1 MVPRFGITD
10 DTFGT
15 SLFLERGAGCFWEPK
30 FSELGT
36 RGSKIESID
45 ANVRSKTKWD
55 VNALFG
61 GPLSKTTKTYFKHV
75 YVDSNAYVITFSNVI
90 VEIKI
95 GKSVAPRLRALMR
108 TFDQEQHA
116 MYYVSVLFG
125 GPLSK
130 TTKTHFKHVC

>member
-1 MVPRFGITD
+1 MGSIGSKVWEPLVPRTGNPRFQDWEALVGRFENLELGPVVPRFGITD

-75 YVDSNAYVITFSNVI
+75 YMLTRM
-90 VEIKI
+90 
-95 GKSVAPRLRALMR
+95 PML
-108 TFDQEQHA
+108 
-116 MYYVSVLFG
+116 
-125 GPLSK
+125 
-130 TTKTHFKHVC
+130 

>member
-1 MVPRFGITD
+1 M
-10 DTFGT
+10 
-15 SLFLERGAGCFWEPK
+15 GCKCTVWRAVKQNNKNIFQ
-30 FSELGT
+30 T
-36 RGSKIESID
+36 CI
-45 ANVRSKTKWD
+45 
-55 VNALFG
+55 
-61 GPLSKTTKTYFKHV
+61 
-75 YVDSNAYVITFSNVI
+75 YVDLNAYVITFSNVI

-108 TFDQEQHA
+108 TCDQEQHA